1 MPGILVRLIGGDLAA
16 LTHDAL
22 GEFVRRSRQG
32 GVVPLRIGMTR
43 GHLVS
48 DPALVRHV
56 LLDNIDNYDKRTPA
70 FDAVRIVLGDGMLTS
85 GGAFWKR
92 QRRIAQPAFHGESVR
107 HFAPIISRLAR
118 ETADE
123 WERAATAGDTV
134 DACTDMMR
142 VTLRIVSETLFGDDL
157 AADATEINRVFP
169 VILACLAKRV
179 TDPIRPPLWVPVA
192 NNRRLRPALASL
204 DSIVTRLIATKR
216 RRLGAGEAS
225 QGGHRDLL
233 TILMLARDAE
243 TGETMSDA
251 QLRDEVM
258 TLMIA
263 GHETTANALSWLWY
277 LLDRHPDE
285 QERLR
290 DEIAAATAGRP
301 PTVDDLPQL
310 PRMKAVIQE
319 TLRLY
324 PPVWMFD
331 RRALGP
337 DDLAGTK
344 VARGDL
350 VIFCPYAIHR
360 LPELW
365 SDPEAFHPER
375 FEAGREE
382 QKNKFAYLP
391 FSAGPR
397 TCIGNSFAMIESQ
410 IIMGTLLARFRA
422 RLADPAPITPRP
434 RVTLRTSRPVGLRL
448 ERAPLA

>member
-1 MPGILVRLIGGDLAA
+1 MRSILSRLIGGDLAA
-16 LTHDAL
+16 LAQDAC

-32 GVVPLRIGMTR
+32 GVVPLQIGLAR

-56 LLDNIDNYDKRTPA
+56 LLENIDNYDKRTPA
-70 FDAVRIVLGDGMLTS
+70 FDAVRVVLGNGMLTS
-85 GGAFWKR
+85 GGSFWKR
-92 QRRIAQPAFHGESVR
+92 QRRIAQPAFHGENVR
-107 HFAPIISRLAR
+107 HFAPIISRLAT
-118 ETADE
+118 ETGDE
-123 WERAATAGDTV
+123 WERAATAGAPV
-134 DACTDMMR
+134 DACNDMMR
-142 VTLRIVSETLFGDDL
+142 VTLRIVVETLFGDDL
-157 AADATEINRVFP
+157 AESAAEVNRVFP
-169 VILACLAKRV
+169 LILACLAARASS
-179 TDPIRPPLWVPVA
+179 PIRAPLWLPTA
-192 NNRRLRPALASL
+192 NNRRLRPALTSL
-204 DSIVTRLIATKR
+204 NSIVERLIATKR
-216 RRLGAGEAS
+216 RRLAAGGRP
-225 QGGHRDLL
+225 QDGHRDLL

-290 DEIAAATAGRP
+290 AELVIATGGRLP
-301 PTVDDLPQL
+301 AVEDLPQL

-344 VARGDL
+344 VAKGDL

-365 SDPEAFHPER
+365 SDPEEFRPER
-375 FEAGREE
+375 FEAGHEE

-391 FSAGPR
+391 FSVGPR

-410 IIMGTLLARFRA
+410 IIMGTLLSRFRA
-422 RLADPAPITPRP
+422 RLADPAPITAKP
-434 RVTLRTSRPVGLRL
+434 RVTLRPSRPVVLRL
-448 ERAPLA
+448 EWAPLA

>member
-1 MPGILVRLIGGDLAA
+1 MPGILTRLIGGDLAA
-16 LTHDAL
+16 LTADPL

-32 GVVPLRIGMTR
+32 GAVPLKIGLTQ

-56 LLDNIDNYDKRTPA
+56 LLDNIDNYDKHTPA
-70 FDAVRIVLGDGMLTS
+70 FDAVRVVLGNGMLTS
-85 GGAFWKR
+85 GGGFWKR

-107 HFAPIISRLAR
+107 HFAPIMTRLAA
-118 ETADE
+118 ETAAE
-123 WERAATAGDTV
+123 WERAAAAGEPV

-142 VTLRIVSETLFGDDL
+142 VTLRIVAETLFGDDL
-157 AADATEINRVFP
+157 AGDAAEVNRVFP
-169 VILACLAKRV
+169 VILACLAARASS
-179 TDPIRPPLWVPVA
+179 PLRPPLWLPTA

-204 DSIVTRLIATKR
+204 NAIVERLIAMKR
-216 RRLGAGEAS
+216 RRLRTGGGPQS
-225 QGGHRDLL
+225 GHRDLL

-243 TGETMSDA
+243 TGEAMSDA

-263 GHETTANALSWLWY
+263 GHETTANALSWLWV

-290 DEIAAATAGRP
+290 MEIVSATGGSA

-310 PRMKAVIQE
+310 PRLKAVIQE

-344 VARGDL
+344 VAKGDL

-365 SDPEAFHPER
+365 SDPEAFRPER

-422 RLADPAPITPRP
+422 QLADPSPIMPKP
-434 RVTLRTSRPVGLRL
+434 RVTLRTSRPVELRL
-448 ERAPLA
+448 EPAPLA